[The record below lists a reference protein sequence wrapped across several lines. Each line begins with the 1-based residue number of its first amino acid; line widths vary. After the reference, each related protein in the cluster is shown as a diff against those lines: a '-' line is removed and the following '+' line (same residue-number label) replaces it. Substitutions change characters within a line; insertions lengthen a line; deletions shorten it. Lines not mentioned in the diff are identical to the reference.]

1 MRERRYG
8 VKRVG
13 GGGSGGDEG
22 GETGQNIFYEKLFI
36 FTKNNK
42 KIFLKIKMKVKGIML
57 YSLGLEV
64 KDRHKYNER
73 H

>member
-22 GETGQNIFYEKLFI
+22 GKTGQNIFYEKHFI
-36 FTKNNK
+36 F
-42 KIFLKIKMKVKGIML
+42 
-57 YSLGLEV
+57 
-64 KDRHKYNER
+64 H
-73 H
+73 

>member
-36 FTKNNK
+36 FTKNK
-42 KIFLKIKMKVKGIML
+42 KKNFLKIKMKVKRDYVIL
-57 YSLGLEV
+57 PWLRSQ
-64 KDRHKYNER
+64 RQTQIQ
-73 H
+73 